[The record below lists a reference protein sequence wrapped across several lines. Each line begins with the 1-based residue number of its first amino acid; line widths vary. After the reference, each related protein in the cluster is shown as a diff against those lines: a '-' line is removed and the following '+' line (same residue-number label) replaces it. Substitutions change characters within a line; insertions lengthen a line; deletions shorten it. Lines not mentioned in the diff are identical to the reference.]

1 MINEFIANDNKHE
14 IQKLVRSLDQET
26 NLIAKSFEQDTSEID
41 DDFLRTKIKELIDEI
56 IRNCFGI
63 QVNNITE
70 NKLESLNSKIKGS
83 LNLNFDFAENSNDN
97 KIINISEEEKK
108 EENGDVGKRLETIH
122 EEIENGNNDE
132 NTDIERIEHAKNIK
146 SRLEMLKQKINS
158 IKKQ

>member
-1 MINEFIANDNKHE
+1 M
-14 IQKLVRSLDQET
+14 
-26 NLIAKSFEQDTSEID
+26 
-41 DDFLRTKIKELIDEI
+41 
-56 IRNCFGI
+56 
-63 QVNNITE
+63 
-70 NKLESLNSKIKGS
+70 
-83 LNLNFDFAENSNDN
+83 NFDFAEHSNDN

>member
-1 MINEFIANDNKHE
+1 M
-14 IQKLVRSLDQET
+14 
-26 NLIAKSFEQDTSEID
+26 
-41 DDFLRTKIKELIDEI
+41 
-56 IRNCFGI
+56 
-63 QVNNITE
+63 
-70 NKLESLNSKIKGS
+70 
-83 LNLNFDFAENSNDN
+83 NFDFAENSNDN

>member
-1 MINEFIANDNKHE
+1 MLF
-14 IQKLVRSLDQET
+14 RS
-26 NLIAKSFEQDTSEID
+26 AKSFEQDTSEID

-56 IRNCFGI
+56 IRNSFGI

-97 KIINISEEEKK
+97 KIINISKDKEEEKK

-146 SRLEMLKQKINS
+146 SRLEMLKQKRNS